1 MGTRHCGAEAAAA
14 HSIVDVCG
22 VLGEPAS
29 LEGAGAVRLL
39 GWQFPFVLIP
49 KHRLEMDLMPV
60 PIRTRNR
67 RMYLPALALLLVLV
81 AGLPSHRAA
90 PTAAA
95 AAAHTYRNP
104 VFAQDFPDPMV
115 LRVGADYY
123 AYGTTTGW
131 EPSGHLFPILHS
143 RDLVHWRYVADAM
156 GTSPMW
162 GNNDWWAPSVIAHD
176 GIYYMY
182 FVGVG
187 LKAGG
192 HCLGVATATT
202 PTGPFKDRGIVA
214 CADAKGD
221 GYIDPA
227 PFIDAGGKAYLYL
240 SVDNPYHNI
249 SVLPLSADLLR
260 ATGPRKELFT
270 LSQAWEHGTQ
280 FSTVEGPFMVKHG
293 ALYWLF
299 YSGNDWQHDYAVG
312 VATARSPLGPFTKY
326 PNNPIL
332 HNVRGVTGPGGGSLF
347 QDARGSWWLAYHAWT
362 GGPGYDAGGVR
373 NLRIDPLRWRGDT
386 ASVRGPTTDTEPAP
400 AS

>member
-1 MGTRHCGAEAAAA
+1 MGNRHCGAEAAAA
-14 HSIVDVCG
+14 RSIVDVCG
-22 VLGEPAS
+22 VLDEPAI

-67 RMYLPALALLLVLV
+67 RMYLPALAMLLALV

-90 PTAAA
+90 PAAAAAA

-162 GNNDWWAPSVIAHD
+162 GNNDWWAPSVIARD

-227 PFIDAGGKAYLYL
+227 PFIDAGGKAYLYF

-260 ATGPRKELFT
+260 ATGPRAELFT

-280 FSTVEGPFMVKHG
+280 FSTVEGPFVVKHG

-312 VATARSPLGPFTKY
+312 VATA
-326 PNNPIL
+326 
-332 HNVRGVTGPGGGSLF
+332 
-347 QDARGSWWLAYHAWT
+347 
-362 GGPGYDAGGVR
+362 
-373 NLRIDPLRWRGDT
+373 
-386 ASVRGPTTDTEPAP
+386 
-400 AS
+400 